1 MFTPEQLEIRALARA
16 FAEGEIRP
24 HAARWDE
31 ERGLDPE
38 IFGKL
43 GELGFLGMRVPERYG
58 GLELDLG
65 TYLLALEELAWGDAS
80 LALAVA
86 IHNGPVTTLLLQYG
100 SDEQKEAYLPDL
112 ASGSLLGAFA
122 LSEPSAGSD
131 AASIQT
137 RAASRDDGSWS
148 LSGTKRWVTN
158 GDRAGLVIVFA
169 ATEREVAGEAEN
181 AAENA
186 AQGESSMGAFLV
198 ERDSEGYSVTGRET
212 TMGLRASQTVSVELE
227 DVQVAPDR
235 VLGDPTQGFRYA
247 LEALNVGRLGVAAQ
261 SVGIAQEAFEHATDY
276 ALERHQFGQ
285 AIADFGAI
293 QFKLADMAS
302 RIAASR
308 SLLHTA
314 AASLEAEGG
323 CDARGTDAIPAVAAM
338 AKLTASESAMWVT
351 DEAVQIFGGYG
362 YMRDYPVEKL
372 MRDAKGTEI
381 YEGTSEIMRLVVAR
395 EILKEA
401 RSGS

>member
-31 ERGLDPE
+31 ERDLDPE

-43 GELGFLGMRVPERYG
+43 GELGFLGMRVPERYR

-86 IHNGPVTTLLLQYG
+86 IHNGPVTTLLLQHG
-100 SDEQKEAYLPDL
+100 SDEQKEAYLPAL

-169 ATEREVAGEAEN
+169 ATEREVAGEPEN
-181 AAENA
+181 AAE
-186 AQGESSMGAFLV
+186 GKSSMGVFLV

-227 DVQVAPDR
+227 DVRVAPDR

-261 SVGIAQEAFEHATDY
+261 SVGVAQEAFEHATDY
-276 ALERHQFGQ
+276 AVERHQFGQ

-323 CDARGTDAIPAVAAM
+323 CDARGADAIPALAAM
-338 AKLTASESAMWVT
+338 AKLTASETAMWVT

-401 RSGS
+401 RRMRSTE

>member
-1 MFTPEQLEIRALARA
+1 MTLAVFTPEQLEIRALARE

-31 ERGLDPE
+31 DREMDPG
-38 IFGKL
+38 IFAKL
-43 GELGFLGMRVPERYG
+43 SELGFLGMRVPERYG
-58 GLELDLG
+58 GLDLDLG

-80 LALAVA
+80 LALTVA
-86 IHNGPVTTLLLQYG
+86 IHSGPVTTLLLEHG
-100 SDEQKEAYLPDL
+100 SDEQKETYLPAL

-122 LSEPSAGSD
+122 LSELSAGSD
-131 AASIQT
+131 AASIRTHAT
-137 RAASRDDGSWS
+137 RTGGGSWS

-158 GDRAGLVIVFA
+158 GDRAGLVVTFA
-169 ATEREVAGEAEN
+169 STTEGD
-181 AAENA
+181 AADR
-186 AQGESSMGAFLV
+186 QDRPPLGAFLV
-198 ERDSEGYSVTGRET
+198 EPGSEGYSVSSREI
-212 TMGLRASQTVSVELE
+212 TMGLRASQTVSVQLTE
-227 DVQVAPDR
+227 VPVAAER
-235 VLGDPTQGFRYA
+235 VLGDATRGFGYA

-261 SVGIAQEAFEHATDY
+261 SIGIAQAAFEHATAY
-276 ALERHQFGQ
+276 ALERHQFGK
-285 AIADFGAI
+285 AIAEFGAI
-293 QFKLADMAS
+293 QFKLADMAA

-308 SLLHTA
+308 SLLHA
-314 AASLEAEGG
+314 AAGRMEEQDAGA
-323 CDARGTDAIPAVAAM
+323 ARGAESIPVLAAM

-381 YEGTSEIMRLVVAR
+381 YEGTSEIMRLLVAR

-401 RSGS
+401 RNG

>member
-1 MFTPEQLEIRALARA
+1 MFTPEQLEIRALARE

-31 ERGLDPE
+31 ERDLDPE

-58 GLELDLG
+58 GLELGLG

-86 IHNGPVTTLLLQYG
+86 IHNGPVTTLLLQRG
-100 SDEQKEAYLPDL
+100 SDEQKEAYLPAL
-112 ASGSLLGAFA
+112 ASGSLLGALA

-169 ATEREVAGEAEN
+169 ATDGEVAGEPETGT
-181 AAENA
+181 E
-186 AQGESSMGAFLV
+186 GESSMGAFLV

-227 DVQVAPDR
+227 DVQVAADR

-247 LEALNVGRLGVAAQ
+247 LEALNMGRLGVAAQ
-261 SVGIAQEAFEHATDY
+261 SVGIAQEAFERATDY

-293 QFKLADMAS
+293 QFKLADMAN

-323 CDARGTDAIPAVAAM
+323 GDARGADAIPAVAAM

-381 YEGTSEIMRLVVAR
+381 YEGTSEIMRLVVSR

>member
-1 MFTPEQLEIRALARA
+1 MSSGGFTSEQLEIRALARE

-24 HAARWDE
+24 HAARWDK
-31 ERGLDPE
+31 ERDLDSE
-38 IFGKL
+38 IFDKL
-43 GELGFLGMRVPERYG
+43 AELGFMGMRVPERYG
-58 GLELDLG
+58 GLDLDLG

-86 IHNGPVTTLLLQYG
+86 IHNGPVTTLLLEHG
-100 SDEQKEAYLPDL
+100 SDEQKETYLPAL

-122 LSEPSAGSD
+122 LSEPTSGSD

-137 RAASRDDGSWS
+137 RATPTDAGTWS

-158 GDRAGLVIVFA
+158 GDRAGLVIAFA
-169 ATEREVAGEAEN
+169 STGGEEADETER
-181 AAENA
+181 
-186 AQGESSMGAFLV
+186 SLGAFLL
-198 ERDSEGYSVTGRET
+198 ERNNEGYSVGEREI

-227 DVQVAPDR
+227 GVQVASDR
-235 VLGDPTQGFRYA
+235 VLGDPTQGLRYA

-261 SVGIAQEAFEHATDY
+261 SVGVAQEAFEHATQY
-276 ALERHQFGQ
+276 ALGRHQFGQ
-285 AIADFGAI
+285 AIAQFGAI
-293 QFKLADMAS
+293 QFKLADMAT

-314 AASLEAEGG
+314 AARMEAEDDG
-323 CDARGTDAIPAVAAM
+323 ALRGADSIPALAAM
-338 AKLTASESAMWVT
+338 AKLTASESAMWIA

-381 YEGTSEIMRLVVAR
+381 YEGTSEIMRVVIAR

-401 RSGS
+401 RNG